1 MSRRLYSP
9 TRTISNR
16 GDLPRYIGQFPCAK
30 AEASHLVFD
39 SMSALYCG
47 IYLEWRQDVVS
58 MAFEPHMLTFEAE
71 AGLPELTCHPDYEAI
86 LDTGEIEFY
95 EAKYSR
101 DGLKD
106 AEREKLALTAAHFEQ
121 RGIPYKVIYREDLET
136 DGFIDTIIL
145 LRRYGLMQYP
155 GGVVEAAAQRLAQGP
170 EATLEAWRSHAAT
183 AGVPTALL
191 YHLLYHQ
198 RLPLVYRPLLPMELQ
213 PCRA

>member
-1 MSRRLYSP
+1 MGGKLYSP

-16 GDLPRYIGQFPCAK
+16 GDLPKFIGQFPCAK

-39 SMSALYCG
+39 SLSALYCG

-58 MAFEPHMLTFEAE
+58 MAFEPHMLTFAAE
-71 AGLPELTCHPDYEAI
+71 AGLPELTCHPDYEVI
-86 LDTGEIEFY
+86 LDSGEIEFY

-101 DGLKD
+101 DGLRD
-106 AEREKLALTAAHFEQ
+106 AEREKLVLTAAHFEQ

-155 GGVVEAAAQRLAQGP
+155 EGVVEAVAQRLAQVP
-170 EATLEAWRSHAAT
+170 DATLEAWRSHAAA
-183 AGVPTALL
+183 AGVQTGLL

-198 RLPLVYRPLLPMELQ
+198 RLPLVYRHLLPVELL
-213 PCRA
+213 PCRV